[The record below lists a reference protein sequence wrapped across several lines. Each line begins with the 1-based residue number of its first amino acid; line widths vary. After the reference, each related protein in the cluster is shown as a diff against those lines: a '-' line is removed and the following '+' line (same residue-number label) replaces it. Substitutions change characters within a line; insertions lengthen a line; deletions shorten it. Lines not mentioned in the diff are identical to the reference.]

1 MAKVQSGTSLE
12 PFGACEPGARMATPS
27 LSDTQAS
34 EEKTDPR

>member
-12 PFGACEPGARMATPS
+12 PLVLASLEHAWPRQS

-34 EEKTDPR
+34 EEKTD